1 MQQQIRSGLGLN
13 DAGAVHD
20 VRIRTHTKGSHG
32 DGDLLRAA
40 GRRDG
45 PREVG
50 GGQRLEEPDGSG
62 QWLRVTID
70 LVETLPGAAIDG
82 LRAILGQPASADLG
96 DLYRQSLAV
105 GTDEPGEVVPVDRE
119 ADLLE
124 GQQPGLDACPNGID
138 KCPVEVEDEPI
149 RLGQGVRSV
158 PRWLGTP
165 IIVIGGT
172 PHLGHRG
179 RVAAA
184 GFLIRPTARDGSES
198 KENSIAHTVVHQV
211 LVVLALGFVP
221 ASPLIAAMLQRRS
234 LLGPSG
240 SMVAFDRWLVLPVA
254 TLSLGVGMIHAAV
267 VTDHFT
273 EGTVTGLFFVV
284 VAVFQLGWGVMFALR
299 PHRRLA
305 ALGLSFNILVIGAW
319 VVTRTVGLP
328 FGAHPGIPE
337 PTATPDLLA
346 TLMEL
351 VIVAGTAVLVLPSLR
366 NLARRSVRGVAS
378 ADLSVVLVLIVI
390 TLTIS
395 YAMADISVNG
405 GHGAVMGQVAP

>member
-1 MQQQIRSGLGLN
+1 M
-13 DAGAVHD
+13 
-20 VRIRTHTKGSHG
+20 
-32 DGDLLRAA
+32 
-40 GRRDG
+40 
-45 PREVG
+45 
-50 GGQRLEEPDGSG
+50 
-62 QWLRVTID
+62 
-70 LVETLPGAAIDG
+70 
-82 LRAILGQPASADLG
+82 
-96 DLYRQSLAV
+96 
-105 GTDEPGEVVPVDRE
+105 
-119 ADLLE
+119 
-124 GQQPGLDACPNGID
+124 
-138 KCPVEVEDEPI
+138 
-149 RLGQGVRSV
+149 
-158 PRWLGTP
+158 
-165 IIVIGGT
+165 
-172 PHLGHRG
+172 
-179 RVAAA
+179 
-184 GFLIRPTARDGSES
+184 
-198 KENSIAHTVVHQV
+198 
-211 LVVLALGFVP
+211 VLALGFVL

-267 VTDHFT
+267 VTDHFS

-299 PHRRLA
+299 PQHGLA

-337 PTATPDLLA
+337 PMATPDLLA

-366 NLARRSVRGVAS
+366 NLARRSVTGVAS

-405 GHGAVMGQVAP
+405 GHGAVMGQMAP

>member
-1 MQQQIRSGLGLN
+1 M
-13 DAGAVHD
+13 
-20 VRIRTHTKGSHG
+20 
-32 DGDLLRAA
+32 
-40 GRRDG
+40 
-45 PREVG
+45 
-50 GGQRLEEPDGSG
+50 
-62 QWLRVTID
+62 
-70 LVETLPGAAIDG
+70 
-82 LRAILGQPASADLG
+82 
-96 DLYRQSLAV
+96 
-105 GTDEPGEVVPVDRE
+105 
-119 ADLLE
+119 
-124 GQQPGLDACPNGID
+124 
-138 KCPVEVEDEPI
+138 
-149 RLGQGVRSV
+149 
-158 PRWLGTP
+158 
-165 IIVIGGT
+165 
-172 PHLGHRG
+172 
-179 RVAAA
+179 
-184 GFLIRPTARDGSES
+184 
-198 KENSIAHTVVHQV
+198 
-211 LVVLALGFVP
+211 VLALGFVL

-299 PHRRLA
+299 PQRRLA

-328 FGAHPGIPE
+328 FGAHPGIRE